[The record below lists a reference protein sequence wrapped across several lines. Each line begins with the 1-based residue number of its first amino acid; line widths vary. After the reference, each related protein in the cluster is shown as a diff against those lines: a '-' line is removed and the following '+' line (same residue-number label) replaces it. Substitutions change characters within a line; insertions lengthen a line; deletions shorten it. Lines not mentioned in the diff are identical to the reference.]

1 MSSLHI
7 ENLSDTRNRLLDE
20 ISLLGYDEFNK
31 NPNPTMWSMA
41 QVSHHLFLT
50 EKAFTRAIEYGLKQ
64 IPNNQVKKISLQHAL
79 DRTKKIEAPEMVK
92 PNLEPIDVL
101 QVIDLLNDSRN
112 YLLTVLK
119 TVKDKSIL
127 EEKSVVH
134 PVFGE
139 LSLDQWVELIYL
151 HEQRHIDQIKEI
163 KYFLGLNRN
172 S

>member
-64 IPNNQVKKISLQHAL
+64 IPNNQVKRKKLHLAL
-79 DRTKKIEAPEMVK
+79 DRTKKIEAPEIVK
-92 PNLEPIDVL
+92 PNWEPIEVL

-127 EEKSVVH
+127 EEKSAVH
-134 PVFGE
+134 PIFGE
-139 LSLDQWVELIYL
+139 LPLDQWVELIYL

-163 KYFLGLNRN
+163 KFLLGI
-172 S
+172 ST

>member
-1 MSSLHI
+1 MSNLHN
-7 ENLSDTRNRLLDE
+7 ENLADTRNRLLNE
-20 ISLLGYDEFNK
+20 ISLLGYEEFNK
-31 NPNPTMWSMA
+31 STDTNTWSIA
-41 QVSHHLFLT
+41 QVSHHLVLT

-64 IPNNQVKKISLQHAL
+64 VPNNQVRKISLHHAM

-119 TVKDKSIL
+119 TVKDMSIL
-127 EEKSVVH
+127 EERSVVH

-139 LSLDQWVELIYL
+139 MPLDQWVELIYL

-163 KYFLGLNRN
+163 KFLLGI
-172 S
+172 ST

>member
-1 MSSLHI
+1 MSNIHI
-7 ENLSDTRNRLLDE
+7 ENLSDTRNRLLNE

-31 NPNPTMWSMA
+31 SPNPTMWSMA
-41 QVSHHLFLT
+41 QVSHHLALT
-50 EKAFTRAIEYGLKQ
+50 EKSFTRAIEYGLKQ
-64 IPNNQVKKISLQHAL
+64 IPNNQVKRKNLHHAL
-79 DRTKKIEAPEMVK
+79 DRTKKIEAPEIVK

-101 QVIDLLNDSRN
+101 EVIDLLNDSRN

-127 EEKSVVH
+127 EEKSVLH

-139 LSLDQWVELIYL
+139 LLLDQWVELIYL

-163 KYFLGLNRN
+163 KYLLGLNKN

>member
-1 MSSLHI
+1 LSNLHNQ
-7 ENLSDTRNRLLDE
+7 NLLDTRNRLLNE
-20 ISLLGYDEFNK
+20 ISLLGYEEFNK
-31 NPNPTMWSMA
+31 SPDTNTWSIA
-41 QVSHHLFLT
+41 QVSYHLVLT
-50 EKAFTRAIEYGLKQ
+50 EKSFTRAIEYGLKQ
-64 IPNNQVKKISLQHAL
+64 LPNNQVKRKNLHHAL
-79 DRTKKIEAPEMVK
+79 DRTKKIEAPEIVI
-92 PNLEPIDVL
+92 PNLEPLDVL
-101 QVIDLLNDSRN
+101 EVIDLLNESRN

-139 LSLDQWVELIYL
+139 LPLDQWVELLYL

-163 KYFLGLNRN
+163 KYLLGLNMN